1 MFISSANRINL
12 RIAEELEVSFMYN
25 KNNNGPNIEPCGTP
39 VVIVHREDR
48 ILL

>member
-1 MFISSANRINL
+1 MFVSFANRMNS
-12 RIAEELEVSFMYN
+12 RIADELEISFMYN

-39 VVIVHREDR
+39 VVIVHIENK